1 MLPIVTLN
9 QDSDTPARR
18 EIAPC
23 VMLTYLYDRS
33 RDSKKSGAPGQDF
46 IAFSYDHSRVAFA
59 VCDGVSQSFYG
70 DLAARFL
77 GEKLVAWLMAHTAPV
92 GGDFADQL
100 DRVLRAW
107 TGEASQLVQA
117 RQPAADLPPM
127 IREALER
134 KRENGSESMFVA
146 GLLDLSG
153 EQLVVCWMGDMRL
166 WLWDSH
172 TRPVDLPGAVWLT
185 KERWSTRI
193 GPKNGVPRTAILN
206 LDDVARLTIHTDGVG
221 NRAQELRSITRE
233 RLDQLARELGA
244 APASD
249 DVSILD
255 IVVDSVD
262 VPPLDAPEP
271 YVPDMDEPVI
281 RWQAV
286 DGAQWYRVEMI
297 AAVDGRQWTADTTS
311 TSFILPPGQPEP
323 TDCRVQAL
331 SSDHRP
337 SVWSDSIRVGRELV
351 MPVLETG
358 APAMPTAAEAE
369 PIVNAY
375 RPFRTDV
382 ILVGALLL
390 ALALTVGW
398 MLIYVR

>member
-1 MLPIVTLN
+1 MTPIVTIN
-9 QDSDTPARR
+9 QDSDSPARR
-18 EIAPC
+18 EITPRA
-23 VMLTYLYDRS
+23 MLTYLYDRS
-33 RDSKKSGAPGQDF
+33 RDSKKSGTPGQDF
-46 IAFSYDHSRVAFA
+46 IAFSFDARRIAFA

-77 GEKLVAWLMAHTAPV
+77 GEKLVAWLMACSAPF
-92 GGDFADQL
+92 GDDLAANL
-100 DRVLRAW
+100 DSVLRDW

-117 RQPAADLPPM
+117 KQPAATLPPM
-127 IREALER
+127 IRDALER

-146 GLLDLSG
+146 GLLDLAA
-153 EQLVVCWMGDMRL
+153 ERLAVCWMGDMRL
-166 WLWDSH
+166 WLWDSNDQ
-172 TRPVDLPGAVWLT
+172 PVELPGAVWLT
-185 KERWSTRI
+185 KERWSTRV
-193 GPKNGVPRTAILN
+193 GPKNGTPRTAVLP

-221 NRAQELRSITRE
+221 NRASELQNISRE
-233 RLDQLARELGA
+233 QLNQLARELGA

-255 IVVDSVD
+255 IVADSVN
-262 VPPLDAPEP
+262 VPFLQTPEP
-271 YVPDMDEPVI
+271 YLLDADEPVL

-286 DGAQWYRVEMI
+286 NGAQWYRVEMT
-297 AAVDGRQWTADTTS
+297 AAVDGRQWTADTTN

-331 SSDHRP
+331 ASDHRP
-337 SVWSDSIRVGRELV
+337 SAWSEPIRVGHELV
-351 MPVLETG
+351 VPVLEVEVSEV
-358 APAMPTAAEAE
+358 PAAAEAE
-369 PIVNAY
+369 PVVSAY

-398 MLIYVR
+398 MLIYVK